1 MILLLGIAV
10 MLLLAVGG
18 GLLLAFSARR
28 FRVPKDERRLALL
41 AAMPGINCGA
51 CGFPSC
57 DAYAAALSQGKTEN
71 LALCLPGGNA
81 VAKTL
86 GEIVGRAAGE
96 VEAEVAFVKCQGS
109 PDYAKDDFLY
119 RGLEDCNAAALLYK
133 GSKSCEY
140 GCIGLGSCIK
150 QCPVDAIRISAD
162 SLAVVDPQL
171 CIGCRKCIP
180 VCPTGVIQMIPQ
192 RAEYAV
198 ICNARDHGKVT
209 RSNCKVG
216 CIGCRVC
223 ERKYPALQF
232 RVRENLAAVDYAAL
246 KKQGAP
252 PDASTFVPDLADII
266 QKCPPKCIVP
276 LGSGISKIAELEAP
290 KNANDEN
297 TTENRRTTR
306 NKD

>member
-1 MILLLGIAV
+1 
-10 MLLLAVGG
+10 MLLLAVGA

-41 AAMPGINCGA
+41 DAMPGINCGA

-71 LALCLPGGNA
+71 LALCLPGGNE
-81 VAKTL
+81 VAKAL
-86 GEIVGRAAGE
+86 GEIVGRVAGE

-109 PDYAKDDFLY
+109 PDYAKEDFLY
-119 RGLEDCNAAALLYK
+119 RGLNDCNAAALLYK
-133 GSKSCEY
+133 GSKSCEF

-150 QCPVDAIRISAD
+150 QCPVDAIHISAD

-198 ICNARDHGKVT
+198 ICNATDHGKVT

-232 RVRENLAAVDYAAL
+232 RVRQNLASVDYAAL
-246 KKQGAP
+246 QRQPEP
-252 PDASTFVPDLADII
+252 PDAAALSDII
-266 QKCPPKCIVP
+266 KKCPPKCIVRIP
-276 LGSGISKIAELEAP
+276 NVAEPEAP
-290 KNANDEN
+290 KDVNSES
-297 TTENRRTTR
+297 TNRPTDQ
-306 NKD
+306 NKS

>member
-1 MILLLGIAV
+1 MILFAGMAI
-10 MLLLAVGG
+10 MLLLAIGA
-18 GLLLAFSARR
+18 GLLLSFSARR
-28 FRVPKDERRLALL
+28 LRVPKDERRLALL

-57 DAYAAALSQGKTEN
+57 DAYAAALSEGKTEN

-109 PDYAKDDFLY
+109 PDYAKEDFLY
-119 RGLEDCNAAALLYK
+119 RGLKDCNAAALLYK

-150 QCPVDAIRISAD
+150 QCPVDAIHISAD
-162 SLAVVDPQL
+162 SLAVVDPEL

-198 ICNARDHGKVT
+198 ICNATDHGKVT

-232 RVRENLAAVDYAAL
+232 RVRQNLASVDYAAL
-246 KKQGAP
+246 KEQPKP
-252 PDASTFVPDLADII
+252 PDVAALSDII
-266 QKCPPKCIVP
+266 KKCPPKCIVP
-276 LGSGISKIAELEAP
+276 LGTGIAKVAEFEAP
-290 KNANDEN
+290 KDANHEN
-297 TTENRRTTR
+297 TTENRQARR